1 MNITKEN
8 RTETTHNESK
18 WTAYDT
24 ISVIVKSIAIMGLL
38 VGIIAL
44 FSSFMLDAISVLEDT
59 NSYSEA
65 YKAVSDGVIV
75 DKQLVSSHANAL
87 RPSSTEYRIYVTSEY
102 IEENGTTITI
112 TKYFSVP
119 EATYLSYDIGDY
131 FNSHNYKTGAE
142 IDDV

>member
-1 MNITKEN
+1 MNITKKN

-24 ISVIVKSIAIMGLL
+24 ISVIIKSLAFIAIFAAAIYFYTSI
-38 VGIIAL
+38 VH
-44 FSSFMLDAISVLEDT
+44 DAVKVLGDT